1 MKRKEKKMSQENKEK
16 PNKDKRKDDSKE
28 KKKNNIIRDIIIS
41 VLVFIIT
48 GILISYIYLIMTGQ
62 TAIIDKMFAKVF
74 KEEKS
79 YSYTEFITDLNNDNI
94 SIVDITSGSDRATV
108 VLKSDE
114 QKKIEKEIKEKI
126 EKNVEYKDLSK
137 EEKLSKIREEILK
150 NREERKEQLKK
161 LKETNISEYENK
173 VKDAKERTRKLNIP
187 TLNSFSEF
195 MQNKI
200 AEGKNVEFVI
210 KEVPAFT
217 VVMSRI
223 IALLPTIMFMILIY
237 LTLKMYGTG
246 KSRTSI

>member
-1 MKRKEKKMSQENKEK
+1 MSQNRQDIDKENEKEKQKN
-16 PNKDKRKDDSKE
+16 RKDR
-28 KKKNNIIRDIIIS
+28 NILKDIIIS
-41 VLVFIIT
+41 IIVFVIT
-48 GILISYIYLIMTGQ
+48 GILITFMYLVISGQ
-62 TAIIDKMFAKVF
+62 TAVIEKIFANVF

-79 YSYTEFITDLNNDNI
+79 YSYTDYITDLNNDNV

-108 VLKSDE
+108 VLKSEE
-114 QKKIEKEIKEKI
+114 QKNIEKEIIEKI
-126 EKNVEYKDLSK
+126 ENNAEYKDLSK
-137 EEKLSKIREEILK
+137 EAKLSKIREEILK

-173 VKDAKERTRKLNIP
+173 IKDAKERTRKLNIP

-217 VVMSRI
+217 IIMARI
-223 IALLPTIMFMILIY
+223 ISLLPTIMFMILIY
-237 LTLKMYGTG
+237 LTIKMYGTG
-246 KSRTSI
+246 KSRTSL

>member
-1 MKRKEKKMSQENKEK
+1 MSQNRQNNKKNNE
-16 PNKDKRKDDSKE
+16 SKE
-28 KKKNNIIRDIIIS
+28 KKKKNIFKDILIS
-41 VLVFIIT
+41 VIVFIIS
-48 GILISYIYLIMTGQ
+48 GLLITYIYLIITGQ

-79 YSYTEFITDLNNDNI
+79 YSYTDYITDLNNDNV
-94 SIVDITSGSDRATV
+94 SIVDITSGSDKATV

-126 EKNVEYKDLSK
+126 EKNPEFKDLSK

-150 NREERKEQLKK
+150 NREERKEELKK
-161 LKETNISEYENK
+161 LKESNISEYDK
-173 VKDAKERTRKLNIP
+173 KLKDVKERTRKLNIP

-195 MQNKI
+195 MQSKI

-210 KEVPAFT
+210 KEIPAFT

-223 IALLPTIMFMILIY
+223 VALLPTIMFMILIY

>member
-1 MKRKEKKMSQENKEK
+1 MSQNRQNNKKNNES
-16 PNKDKRKDDSKE
+16 KDKE
-28 KKKNNIIRDIIIS
+28 KKKKNIFKDILIS
-41 VLVFIIT
+41 VIVFIIS
-48 GILISYIYLIMTGQ
+48 GLLITYIYLIITGQ

-79 YSYTEFITDLNNDNI
+79 YSYTDYITDLNNDNV
-94 SIVDITSGSDRATV
+94 SIVDITSGSDKATV

-126 EKNVEYKDLSK
+126 EKNPEFKDLSK
-137 EEKLSKIREEILK
+137 EAKLSKIREEILK
-150 NREERKEQLKK
+150 NRDERKEELKK
-161 LKETNISEYENK
+161 LKENNTSEYDK
-173 VKDAKERTRKLNIP
+173 KLKDAKERTRKLNIP

-210 KEVPAFT
+210 KEIPAFT

-223 IALLPTIMFMILIY
+223 VALLPTIMFMILIY

>member
-1 MKRKEKKMSQENKEK
+1 MSQNRQNNKKNNE
-16 PNKDKRKDDSKE
+16 SKE
-28 KKKNNIIRDIIIS
+28 KKKKNIFKDILISII
-41 VLVFIIT
+41 VFIIS
-48 GILISYIYLIMTGQ
+48 GLLITYIYLIITGQ

-79 YSYTEFITDLNNDNI
+79 YSYTDYITDLNNDNV
-94 SIVDITSGSDRATV
+94 SIVDITSGSDKATV

-126 EKNVEYKDLSK
+126 EKNPEFKDLSK
-137 EEKLSKIREEILK
+137 EAKLSKIREEILK
-150 NREERKEQLKK
+150 NREERKEELKK
-161 LKETNISEYENK
+161 LKENNTSEYDK
-173 VKDAKERTRKLNIP
+173 KLKDAKERTRKLNIP

-200 AEGKNVEFVI
+200 TEGKNVEFVI
-210 KEVPAFT
+210 KEIPAFT
-217 VVMSRI
+217 VIMSRI
-223 IALLPTIMFMILIY
+223 VALLPTIMFMILIY

>member
-1 MKRKEKKMSQENKEK
+1 MSQNRQNNKKNNES
-16 PNKDKRKDDSKE
+16 KDKE
-28 KKKNNIIRDIIIS
+28 KKKKNIFKDILIS
-41 VLVFIIT
+41 VIVFIIS
-48 GILISYIYLIMTGQ
+48 GLLITYIYLIITGQ

-79 YSYTEFITDLNNDNI
+79 YSYTDYITDLNNDNV
-94 SIVDITSGSDRATV
+94 SIVDITSGSDKATV
-108 VLKSDE
+108 VLKSE
-114 QKKIEKEIKEKI
+114 EKKKIEKEIKEKI
-126 EKNVEYKDLSK
+126 EKNPEFKDLSK

-150 NREERKEQLKK
+150 NREERKEELKK
-161 LKETNISEYENK
+161 LKESNISEYDK
-173 VKDAKERTRKLNIP
+173 KLKDAKERTRKLNIP

-210 KEVPAFT
+210 KEIPAFT

-223 IALLPTIMFMILIY
+223 VALLPTIMFMILIY

>member
-1 MKRKEKKMSQENKEK
+1 MSQKRQNNNKKNNES
-16 PNKDKRKDDSKE
+16 KDKE
-28 KKKNNIIRDIIIS
+28 KKKKNIFKDILISII
-41 VLVFIIT
+41 VFIIS
-48 GILISYIYLIMTGQ
+48 GLLITYIYLIITGQ

-79 YSYTEFITDLNNDNI
+79 YSYTDYITDLNNDNV
-94 SIVDITSGSDRATV
+94 SIVDITSGSDKATV

-126 EKNVEYKDLSK
+126 EKNPEFKDLSK

-150 NREERKEQLKK
+150 NREERKEELKK
-161 LKETNISEYENK
+161 LKESNISEYDK
-173 VKDAKERTRKLNIP
+173 KLKDAKERTRKLNIP

-210 KEVPAFT
+210 KEIQAFT

-223 IALLPTIMFMILIY
+223 VALLPTIMFMILIY

>member
-1 MKRKEKKMSQENKEK
+1 MSQNRQNNKKNNE
-16 PNKDKRKDDSKE
+16 SKE
-28 KKKNNIIRDIIIS
+28 KKKKNIFKDILISII
-41 VLVFIIT
+41 VFIIS
-48 GILISYIYLIMTGQ
+48 GLLITYIYLIITGQ

-79 YSYTEFITDLNNDNI
+79 YSYTDYITDLNNDNV
-94 SIVDITSGSDRATV
+94 SIVDITSGSDKATV

-126 EKNVEYKDLSK
+126 EKNPEFKDLSK
-137 EEKLSKIREEILK
+137 EAKLSKIREEILK
-150 NREERKEQLKK
+150 NREERKEELKK
-161 LKETNISEYENK
+161 LKENNTSEYDK
-173 VKDAKERTRKLNIP
+173 KLKDAKERTRKLNIP

-210 KEVPAFT
+210 KEIPAFT
-217 VVMSRI
+217 VIMSSI
-223 IALLPTIMFMILIY
+223 VALLPTIMFMILIY

>member
-1 MKRKEKKMSQENKEK
+1 MSQNRQNNKKNNE
-16 PNKDKRKDDSKE
+16 SKE
-28 KKKNNIIRDIIIS
+28 KKKKNILKDILISII
-41 VLVFIIT
+41 VFIIS
-48 GILISYIYLIMTGQ
+48 GLLITYIYLIITGQ
-62 TAIIDKMFAKVF
+62 TAIIDKIFAKVF

-79 YSYTEFITDLNNDNI
+79 YSYTDYITDLNNDNV
-94 SIVDITSGSDRATV
+94 SIVDITSGSDKATV

-126 EKNVEYKDLSK
+126 EKNPEFKDLSK
-137 EEKLSKIREEILK
+137 EAKLSKIREEILK
-150 NREERKEQLKK
+150 NREERKEELKK
-161 LKETNISEYENK
+161 LKENNTSEYDK
-173 VKDAKERTRKLNIP
+173 KLKDAKERTRKLNIP

-210 KEVPAFT
+210 KEIPMFT

-223 IALLPTIMFMILIY
+223 VSLLPTIMFMILIY

>member
-1 MKRKEKKMSQENKEK
+1 MSQNRQNNKKNNEA
-16 PNKDKRKDDSKE
+16 KDKE
-28 KKKNNIIRDIIIS
+28 KKKKNILKDILIS
-41 VLVFIIT
+41 VIVFIIS
-48 GILISYIYLIMTGQ
+48 GLLITYIYLIITGQ

-79 YSYTEFITDLNNDNI
+79 YSYTDYITDLNNDNV
-94 SIVDITSGSDRATV
+94 SIVDITSGSDKATV

-126 EKNVEYKDLSK
+126 EKTPEFKDLSK

-150 NREERKEQLKK
+150 NREERKEELKK
-161 LKETNISEYENK
+161 LKENDASEYDKKLN
-173 VKDAKERTRKLNIP
+173 DAKERTRKLNIP

-195 MQNKI
+195 MQSKI

-210 KEVPAFT
+210 KEIPAFT
-217 VVMSRI
+217 VIMSRI

>member
-1 MKRKEKKMSQENKEK
+1 MSQKRQNNNKKNNES
-16 PNKDKRKDDSKE
+16 KDKE
-28 KKKNNIIRDIIIS
+28 KKKKNIFKDILISII
-41 VLVFIIT
+41 VFIIS
-48 GILISYIYLIMTGQ
+48 GLLITYIYLIITGQ
-62 TAIIDKMFAKVF
+62 TAIIDKIFAKVF

-79 YSYTEFITDLNNDNI
+79 YSYTDYITDLNNDNV
-94 SIVDITSGSDRATV
+94 SIVDITSGSDKATV

-126 EKNVEYKDLSK
+126 EKNPEFKDLSK

-150 NREERKEQLKK
+150 NREERKEELKK
-161 LKETNISEYENK
+161 LKESNISEYDNK
-173 VKDAKERTRKLNIP
+173 LKDAKERTRKLNIP

-195 MQNKI
+195 MQSKI

-210 KEVPAFT
+210 KEIPAFT
-217 VVMSRI
+217 VIMSRI

>member
-1 MKRKEKKMSQENKEK
+1 MSQNRQNNKKNNE
-16 PNKDKRKDDSKE
+16 SKGK
-28 KKKNNIIRDIIIS
+28 KKKNILKDILISII
-41 VLVFIIT
+41 VFIIS
-48 GILISYIYLIMTGQ
+48 GLLITYIYLIITGQ
-62 TAIIDKMFAKVF
+62 TAIIDKIFAKVF

-79 YSYTEFITDLNNDNI
+79 YSYTDYITDLNNDNV
-94 SIVDITSGSDRATV
+94 SIVDITSGSDKATV

-126 EKNVEYKDLSK
+126 EKNPEFKDLSK
-137 EEKLSKIREEILK
+137 EAKLSKIREEILK
-150 NREERKEQLKK
+150 NREERKEELKK
-161 LKETNISEYENK
+161 LKENNTSEYDK
-173 VKDAKERTRKLNIP
+173 KLKDAKERTRKLNIP

-210 KEVPAFT
+210 KEIPAFT
-217 VVMSRI
+217 VIMSRI
-223 IALLPTIMFMILIY
+223 VALLPTIMFMILIY

>member
-1 MKRKEKKMSQENKEK
+1 MSQNRQNNKKNNE
-16 PNKDKRKDDSKE
+16 SKE
-28 KKKNNIIRDIIIS
+28 KKKKNIFKDILISII
-41 VLVFIIT
+41 VFIIS
-48 GILISYIYLIMTGQ
+48 GLLITYIYLIITGQ
-62 TAIIDKMFAKVF
+62 TAIIDKIFAKVF

-79 YSYTEFITDLNNDNI
+79 YSYTDYITDLNNDNV
-94 SIVDITSGSDRATV
+94 SIVDITSGSDKATV

-126 EKNVEYKDLSK
+126 EKNPEFKDLSK

-150 NREERKEQLKK
+150 NREERKEELKK
-161 LKETNISEYENK
+161 LKETNPSEYEKK
-173 VKDAKERTRKLNIP
+173 VADAKGRTRKLNIP

-195 MQNKI
+195 MQSKI

-210 KEVPAFT
+210 KEIPAFT

-223 IALLPTIMFMILIY
+223 VALLPTIMFMILIY

>member
-1 MKRKEKKMSQENKEK
+1 MSQNRQNNKKNNESK
-16 PNKDKRKDDSKE
+16 EKE
-28 KKKNNIIRDIIIS
+28 KKKKNILKDILISII
-41 VLVFIIT
+41 VFIIS
-48 GILISYIYLIMTGQ
+48 GLLITYIYLIITGQ

-79 YSYTEFITDLNNDNI
+79 YSYTDYITDLNNDNV
-94 SIVDITSGSDRATV
+94 SIVDITSGSDKATV

-126 EKNVEYKDLSK
+126 EKNPEFKDLSK

-150 NREERKEQLKK
+150 NREERKEELKK
-161 LKETNISEYENK
+161 LKENNTSEYDK
-173 VKDAKERTRKLNIP
+173 KLKDAKDRTRKLNIP

-210 KEVPAFT
+210 KEIPAFT
-217 VVMSRI
+217 VIMSRI
-223 IALLPTIMFMILIY
+223 VALLPTIMFMILIY

>member
-1 MKRKEKKMSQENKEK
+1 MSQNRQNNKKNNE
-16 PNKDKRKDDSKE
+16 SKE
-28 KKKNNIIRDIIIS
+28 KKKKNIFKDILISII
-41 VLVFIIT
+41 VFIIS
-48 GILISYIYLIMTGQ
+48 GLLITYIYLIITGQ
-62 TAIIDKMFAKVF
+62 TAIIDKIFAKVF

-79 YSYTEFITDLNNDNI
+79 YSYTDYITDLNNDNV
-94 SIVDITSGSDRATV
+94 SIVDITSGSDKATV

-126 EKNVEYKDLSK
+126 EKNPEFKDLSK
-137 EEKLSKIREEILK
+137 EAKLSKIREEILK
-150 NREERKEQLKK
+150 NREERKEELKK
-161 LKETNISEYENK
+161 LKENNISEYDNK
-173 VKDAKERTRKLNIP
+173 LKDAKERTRKLNIP

-210 KEVPAFT
+210 KEIPMFT

-223 IALLPTIMFMILIY
+223 VSLLPTIMFMILIY

-246 KSRTSI
+246 KSRTSL

>member
-1 MKRKEKKMSQENKEK
+1 MSQANREK

-79 YSYTEFITDLNNDNI
+79 YSYTDYITDLNNDNV

-126 EKNVEYKDLSK
+126 EKN
-137 EEKLSKIREEILK
+137 R
-150 NREERKEQLKK
+150 
-161 LKETNISEYENK
+161 
-173 VKDAKERTRKLNIP
+173 
-187 TLNSFSEF
+187 
-195 MQNKI
+195 
-200 AEGKNVEFVI
+200 
-210 KEVPAFT
+210 
-217 VVMSRI
+217 RI
-223 IALLPTIMFMILIY
+223 
-237 LTLKMYGTG
+237 
-246 KSRTSI
+246 

>member
-1 MKRKEKKMSQENKEK
+1 MSQNRQNNKKNNEA
-16 PNKDKRKDDSKE
+16 KDKE
-28 KKKNNIIRDIIIS
+28 KKKKNILKDILISII
-41 VLVFIIT
+41 VFIIS
-48 GILISYIYLIMTGQ
+48 GLLITYIYLIITGQ

-79 YSYTEFITDLNNDNI
+79 YSYTDYITDLNNDNV
-94 SIVDITSGSDRATV
+94 SIVDITSGSDKATV

-126 EKNVEYKDLSK
+126 EKNPEFKDLSK

-150 NREERKEQLKK
+150 NREERKEELKK
-161 LKETNISEYENK
+161 LKESNISEYDK
-173 VKDAKERTRKLNIP
+173 KLKDAKERTRKLNIP

-210 KEVPAFT
+210 KEIPVFT

-223 IALLPTIMFMILIY
+223 VALLPTIMFMILIY

>member
-1 MKRKEKKMSQENKEK
+1 MSQENKEK

-79 YSYTEFITDLNNDNI
+79 YSYTEYITDLNNDNI
-94 SIVDITSGSDRATV
+94 SVVDITSGSDRATV

-126 EKNVEYKDLSK
+126 EKN
-137 EEKLSKIREEILK
+137 R
-150 NREERKEQLKK
+150 
-161 LKETNISEYENK
+161 
-173 VKDAKERTRKLNIP
+173 
-187 TLNSFSEF
+187 
-195 MQNKI
+195 
-200 AEGKNVEFVI
+200 
-210 KEVPAFT
+210 
-217 VVMSRI
+217 RI
-223 IALLPTIMFMILIY
+223 
-237 LTLKMYGTG
+237 
-246 KSRTSI
+246 

>member
-1 MKRKEKKMSQENKEK
+1 MSQNRQNNKKNNE
-16 PNKDKRKDDSKE
+16 SKE
-28 KKKNNIIRDIIIS
+28 KKKKNIFKDILIS
-41 VLVFIIT
+41 VIVFIISGLLMT
-48 GILISYIYLIMTGQ
+48 YIYLIITGQ

-79 YSYTEFITDLNNDNI
+79 YSYTDYITDLNNDNV
-94 SIVDITSGSDRATV
+94 SIVDITSGSDKATV

-126 EKNVEYKDLSK
+126 EKNPEFKDLSK

-150 NREERKEQLKK
+150 NREERKEELKK
-161 LKETNISEYENK
+161 LKESNISEYDK
-173 VKDAKERTRKLNIP
+173 KLKDAKERTRKLNIP

-195 MQNKI
+195 MQSKI
-200 AEGKNVEFVI
+200 AEGKNVEFII
-210 KEVPAFT
+210 KEIPAFT

-223 IALLPTIMFMILIY
+223 VALLPTIMFMILIY

>member
-1 MKRKEKKMSQENKEK
+1 MSQENKEK

-62 TAIIDKMFAKVF
+62 TAIIDKMFAKFF

-79 YSYTEFITDLNNDNI
+79 YSYTDYITDLNNDNV

-126 EKNVEYKDLSK
+126 EKN
-137 EEKLSKIREEILK
+137 R
-150 NREERKEQLKK
+150 
-161 LKETNISEYENK
+161 
-173 VKDAKERTRKLNIP
+173 
-187 TLNSFSEF
+187 
-195 MQNKI
+195 
-200 AEGKNVEFVI
+200 
-210 KEVPAFT
+210 
-217 VVMSRI
+217 RI
-223 IALLPTIMFMILIY
+223 
-237 LTLKMYGTG
+237 
-246 KSRTSI
+246 

>member
-1 MKRKEKKMSQENKEK
+1 MSQNRQNNKKNNEAK
-16 PNKDKRKDDSKE
+16 EKE
-28 KKKNNIIRDIIIS
+28 KKKKNILKDILISII
-41 VLVFIIT
+41 VFIIS
-48 GILISYIYLIMTGQ
+48 GLLITYIYLIITGQ

-79 YSYTEFITDLNNDNI
+79 YSYTDYITDLNNDNV
-94 SIVDITSGSDRATV
+94 SIVDITSGSDKATV

-126 EKNVEYKDLSK
+126 EKNPEFKDLSK

-150 NREERKEQLKK
+150 NREERKEELKK
-161 LKETNISEYENK
+161 LKENNTSEYDNK
-173 VKDAKERTRKLNIP
+173 LKDAKERTRKLNIP

-195 MQNKI
+195 MQSKI
-200 AEGKNVEFVI
+200 AEGKNVEFII
-210 KEVPAFT
+210 KEIPAFT
-217 VVMSRI
+217 VIMSRI

>member
-1 MKRKEKKMSQENKEK
+1 MSQNRQNNKKNNESK
-16 PNKDKRKDDSKE
+16 EKE
-28 KKKNNIIRDIIIS
+28 KKKKNILKDILIS
-41 VLVFIIT
+41 VIVFIIS
-48 GILISYIYLIMTGQ
+48 GLLITYIYLIITGQ

-79 YSYTEFITDLNNDNI
+79 YSYTDYITDLNNDNV

-150 NREERKEQLKK
+150 NREERKEELKK
-161 LKETNISEYENK
+161 LKENDTSEYDKKLN
-173 VKDAKERTRKLNIP
+173 DAKERTRKLNIP

-200 AEGKNVEFVI
+200 AEGKNVEFII

-217 VVMSRI
+217 VIMSRI

>member
-1 MKRKEKKMSQENKEK
+1 MSQNRQNNKKNNE
-16 PNKDKRKDDSKE
+16 SKE
-28 KKKNNIIRDIIIS
+28 KKKKNILKDILISII
-41 VLVFIIT
+41 VFIIS
-48 GILISYIYLIMTGQ
+48 GLLITYIYLIITGQ

-79 YSYTEFITDLNNDNI
+79 YSYTDYITDLNNDNV
-94 SIVDITSGSDRATV
+94 SIVDITSGSDKATV

-126 EKNVEYKDLSK
+126 EKNPEFKDLSK

-150 NREERKEQLKK
+150 NREERKEELKK
-161 LKETNISEYENK
+161 LKESNISEYDK
-173 VKDAKERTRKLNIP
+173 KLKDAKERTRKLNIP

-210 KEVPAFT
+210 KEIPMFT

-223 IALLPTIMFMILIY
+223 VSLLPTIMFMILIY

-246 KSRTSI
+246 KSRTSL

>member
-1 MKRKEKKMSQENKEK
+1 MSQNRQNNKKNNE
-16 PNKDKRKDDSKE
+16 SKE
-28 KKKNNIIRDIIIS
+28 KKKKNILKDILISII
-41 VLVFIIT
+41 VFIIS
-48 GILISYIYLIMTGQ
+48 GLLITYIYLIITGQ

-79 YSYTEFITDLNNDNI
+79 YSYTDYITDLNNDNV
-94 SIVDITSGSDRATV
+94 SIVDITSGSDKATV

-126 EKNVEYKDLSK
+126 EKNPEFKDLSK

-150 NREERKEQLKK
+150 NREERKEELKK
-161 LKETNISEYENK
+161 LKESNISEYDNK
-173 VKDAKERTRKLNIP
+173 LKDAKERTRKLNIP

-195 MQNKI
+195 MQSKI

-210 KEVPAFT
+210 KEIPAFT
-217 VVMSRI
+217 VIMSRI
-223 IALLPTIMFMILIY
+223 VALLPTIMFMILIY

>member
-1 MKRKEKKMSQENKEK
+1 MSQNRQNNKKNNE
-16 PNKDKRKDDSKE
+16 SKE
-28 KKKNNIIRDIIIS
+28 KKKKNILKDILIS
-41 VLVFIIT
+41 VIVFIIS
-48 GILISYIYLIMTGQ
+48 GLLITYIYLIITGQ

-79 YSYTEFITDLNNDNI
+79 YSYTDYITDLNNDNV
-94 SIVDITSGSDRATV
+94 SIVDITSGSDKATV

-126 EKNVEYKDLSK
+126 EKNPEFKDLSK

-150 NREERKEQLKK
+150 NREERKEELKK
-161 LKETNISEYENK
+161 LKESNISEYDNK
-173 VKDAKERTRKLNIP
+173 LKDAKERTRKLNIP

-195 MQNKI
+195 MQSKI

-210 KEVPAFT
+210 KEIPAFT
-217 VVMSRI
+217 VIMSRI
-223 IALLPTIMFMILIY
+223 VALLPTIMFMILIY

>member
-1 MKRKEKKMSQENKEK
+1 MSQNRQNNKKNNES
-16 PNKDKRKDDSKE
+16 KDKE
-28 KKKNNIIRDIIIS
+28 KKKKNIFKDILIS
-41 VLVFIIT
+41 VIVFIIS
-48 GILISYIYLIMTGQ
+48 GLLITYIYLIITGQ

-79 YSYTEFITDLNNDNI
+79 YSYTDYITDLNNDNV
-94 SIVDITSGSDRATV
+94 SIVDITSGSDKATV

-126 EKNVEYKDLSK
+126 EKNPEFKDLSK

-150 NREERKEQLKK
+150 NREERKEELKK
-161 LKETNISEYENK
+161 LKESNISEYDK
-173 VKDAKERTRKLNIP
+173 KLKDAKERTRKLNIP

-210 KEVPAFT
+210 KEIPAFT

-223 IALLPTIMFMILIY
+223 VALLPTIMFMILIY

>member
-1 MKRKEKKMSQENKEK
+1 MSQNRQNNKKNNE
-16 PNKDKRKDDSKE
+16 SKE
-28 KKKNNIIRDIIIS
+28 KKKKNILKDILISII
-41 VLVFIIT
+41 VFIIS
-48 GILISYIYLIMTGQ
+48 GLLITYIYLIITGQ

-79 YSYTEFITDLNNDNI
+79 YSYTDYITDLNNDNV
-94 SIVDITSGSDRATV
+94 SIVDITSGSDKATV

-126 EKNVEYKDLSK
+126 EKNPEFKDLSK
-137 EEKLSKIREEILK
+137 EAKLSKIREEILK
-150 NREERKEQLKK
+150 NREERKEELKK
-161 LKETNISEYENK
+161 LKENNTSEYDK
-173 VKDAKERTRKLNIP
+173 KLKDAKERTRKLNIP

-210 KEVPAFT
+210 KEIPAFT
-217 VVMSRI
+217 VIMSRI
-223 IALLPTIMFMILIY
+223 VALLPTIMFMILIY

>member
-1 MKRKEKKMSQENKEK
+1 MSQKRQNNNKKNNEA
-16 PNKDKRKDDSKE
+16 KDKE
-28 KKKNNIIRDIIIS
+28 KKKKNIFKDILISII
-41 VLVFIIT
+41 VFIIS
-48 GILISYIYLIMTGQ
+48 GLLITYIYLIITGQ

-79 YSYTEFITDLNNDNI
+79 YSYTDYITDLNNDNV
-94 SIVDITSGSDRATV
+94 SIVDITSGSDKATV

-126 EKNVEYKDLSK
+126 EKNPEFKDLSK

-150 NREERKEQLKK
+150 NREERKEELKK
-161 LKETNISEYENK
+161 LKESNISEYDNK
-173 VKDAKERTRKLNIP
+173 LKDAKERTRKLNIP

-210 KEVPAFT
+210 KEIPAFT
-217 VVMSRI
+217 VIMSRI
-223 IALLPTIMFMILIY
+223 VALLPTIMFMILIY

>member
-1 MKRKEKKMSQENKEK
+1 MSQNRQNNKKNNE
-16 PNKDKRKDDSKE
+16 SKE
-28 KKKNNIIRDIIIS
+28 KKKKNIFKDILISII
-41 VLVFIIT
+41 VFIIS
-48 GILISYIYLIMTGQ
+48 GLLITYIYLIITGQ
-62 TAIIDKMFAKVF
+62 TAIIDKIFAKVF

-79 YSYTEFITDLNNDNI
+79 YSYTDYITDLNNDNV
-94 SIVDITSGSDRATV
+94 SIVDITSGSDKATV

-126 EKNVEYKDLSK
+126 EKNPEFKDLSK
-137 EEKLSKIREEILK
+137 EAKLSKIREEILK
-150 NREERKEQLKK
+150 NREERKEELKK
-161 LKETNISEYENK
+161 LKENNTSEYDKKLKE
-173 VKDAKERTRKLNIP
+173 AKERTRKLNIP

-210 KEVPAFT
+210 KEIPAFT

-223 IALLPTIMFMILIY
+223 VALLPTIMFMILIY

>member
-1 MKRKEKKMSQENKEK
+1 MSQNRQDIDKENEKEKQKQKN
-16 PNKDKRKDDSKE
+16 RKDR
-28 KKKNNIIRDIIIS
+28 NILKDIIIS
-41 VLVFIIT
+41 IIVFVIT
-48 GILISYIYLIMTGQ
+48 GILITFMYLVISGQ
-62 TAIIDKMFAKVF
+62 TSVIEKIFVHVF

-79 YSYTEFITDLNNDNI
+79 YSYTDYITDLNNDNV
-94 SIVDITSGSDRATV
+94 SLVDITSGSDRATV
-108 VLKSDE
+108 VLKSEE
-114 QKKIEKEIKEKI
+114 QKNIEKEIIEKI
-126 EKNVEYKDLSK
+126 ENNAEYKDLSK
-137 EEKLSKIREEILK
+137 EAKLSKIREEILK

-217 VVMSRI
+217 IIMARI
-223 IALLPTIMFMILIY
+223 ISLLPTIMFMILIY
-237 LTLKMYGTG
+237 LTIKMYGTG
-246 KSRTSI
+246 KSRTSL